1 MSLPFSTG
9 VNHSRPKAKTV
20 KMILTILATIRTSKR
35 RSNTKNP
42 INKKLSTMKE
52 KKRED
57 RQKRKIGR
65 MKVRLKSG
73 RRITLRGQMAGLSLS
88 MILKTCKSID
98 SVTTRQ
104 RRMRI

>member
-20 KMILTILATIRTSKR
+20 KMILATIRTSKR

-57 RQKRKIGR
+57 RKKRRIGR

-73 RRITLRGQMAGLSLS
+73 RRTTLRGQTAGLSLS
-88 MILKTCKSID
+88 MIPKTCKSID

-104 RRMRI
+104 KRMRI